1 MAHSP
6 FETRLAD
13 NRLGALIWGRED
25 APQTWLALHGWLD
38 NAASFSW
45 LAPRLAEA
53 LDIRIVAIDFAGH
66 GHSEWLPQG
75 TDYPLWGYVHD
86 VLDALDALSIE
97 RATLLAHS
105 LGACVTCLLAAAMPE
120 RLERAYLIDGIGML
134 TTPVANT
141 AHQLRHGILGVRRAG
156 SMPPSYAT
164 LEAAARARVAG
175 AVTPLSLEGAEVLV
189 RRNLHD
195 EGGSYSFRTDPRLLR
210 PSQVRLTPE
219 QDAALLESI
228 ETPLE
233 LFQAEEGI
241 IGGQLDPK
249 NVRARMPTLRT
260 HPVPGGHHLHLEK
273 AYVDGLAQSIIA
285 VAGDPQRAPGRG

>member
-13 NRLGALIWGRED
+13 GRLGALIWGRED
-25 APQTWLALHGWLD
+25 ASETWLALHGWLD
-38 NAASFSW
+38 NAATFSW
-45 LAPRLAEA
+45 LAPRLVEA

-66 GHSEWLPQG
+66 GHSDWLPTG
-75 TDYPLWGYVHD
+75 HDYPLWGYIHD
-86 VLDALDALSIE
+86 VLDAMDSLSIE

-120 RLERAYLIDGIGML
+120 RLTRGYLIDGIGML
-134 TTPVANT
+134 TTRVADT
-141 AHQLRHGILGVRRAG
+141 TRQLRHGLLGVRRPR
-156 SMPPSYAT
+156 STPPSYES

-189 RRNLHD
+189 RRNLH
-195 EGGSYSFRTDPRLLR
+195 EAGGRYSFRTDPRLLR

-219 QDAALLESI
+219 QAAAMLESI

-241 IGGQLDPK
+241 IGGQLDAE
-249 NVRARMPTLRT
+249 NVRARMGTLRT
-260 HPVPGGHHLHLEK
+260 HHVPGGHHLHLEQD
-273 AYVDGLAQSIIA
+273 AVDGLAQAIIEA
-285 VAGDPQRAPGRG
+285 ADSQLKCPDE